1 MKTAPFEYS
10 RPATLDEA
18 CALLAADP
26 DSRLI
31 AGGQTLVPMMA
42 MRLARPS
49 RLIDIQRIT
58 ELAGIRE
65 DGDVIAI
72 GAVTRQV
79 TAERSALVAAK
90 LPLLAAAIPW
100 IGHAPTRARGTV
112 GGSIANADPAAEI
125 PLVLATLGGHVVVQ
139 EGGARRAVSMPDL
152 VLGPMTTSVPATGCI
167 VEAQFPVWKDRRIG
181 VGFHEVSARKS
192 DFAYVAVAAQV
203 ALDEAGRCTRLA
215 VGIGGATPVPTRL
228 DSVETSLKGETITAD
243 KVRAAMTEAIAG
255 LEIMRDS
262 HASDAYRRR
271 VAIGLAG
278 RAILDAVSSASSH
291 PAGSAQAV
299 SDATSKK
306 GGRA

>member
-49 RLIDIQRIT
+49 RLIDIQRIA

-79 TAERSALVAAK
+79 ATERSALVTAK

-100 IGHAPTRARGTV
+100 VGHAPTRARGTV

-125 PLVLATLGGHVVVQ
+125 PLVLATLGGHVIVK
-139 EGGARRAVSMPDL
+139 EGNERRAVTMPDL
-152 VLGPMTTSVPATGCI
+152 VLGPMTTSVPAAGCI
-167 VEAQFPVWKDRRIG
+167 VEARFPVWNDTRIG

-192 DFAYVAVAAQV
+192 DFAYVSAAAQV
-203 ALDEAGRCTRLA
+203 ALDDAGRCTRLA
-215 VGIGGATPVPTRL
+215 LGIGGATPVPTRL
-228 DSVETSLKGETITAD
+228 DSVEAALKGQTITPEKIGAA
-243 KVRAAMTEAIAG
+243 VTEAMTG

-262 HASDAYRRR
+262 HATDAYRLR
-271 VAIGLAG
+271 VAIGLAQ
-278 RAILDAVSSASSH
+278 RAIMDAVANC
-291 PAGSAQAV
+291 
-299 SDATSKK
+299 K

>member
-26 DSRLI
+26 ESCLI

-49 RLIDIQRIT
+49 RLIDIQRIAA
-58 ELAGIRE
+58 LSGIRD

-79 TAERSALVAAK
+79 ATERSALVAAK
-90 LPLLAAAIPW
+90 LPLLAAAIVW
-100 IGHAPTRARGTV
+100 VGHAPTRARGTV

-125 PLVLATLGGHVVVQ
+125 PLVLAALGGHVVIK
-139 EGGARRAVSMPDL
+139 EGNERRAVTMPDL
-152 VLGPMTTSVPATGCI
+152 VLGPMTTSVPAAGCI
-167 VEAQFPVWKDRRIG
+167 VEARFPVWNDKRIG

-192 DFAYVAVAAQV
+192 DFAYVSAAAQV
-203 ALDEAGRCTRLA
+203 ALDDAGRCTRLA
-215 VGIGGATPVPTRL
+215 LGIGGATPVPTRL
-228 DSVETSLKGETITAD
+228 GSVETALKGQTITAE
-243 KVRAAMTEAIAG
+243 KIRSAVTEAITG
-255 LEIMRDS
+255 LEIMHDS
-262 HASDAYRRR
+262 HATDAYRRR
-271 VAIGLAG
+271 VAIGLAQ
-278 RAILDAVSSASSH
+278 RAILDAVAN
-291 PAGSAQAV
+291 A
-299 SDATSKK
+299 K